1 MGNADEKAV
10 IPGMPT
16 ILPADLTPDQTE
28 AYIGNS
34 KKLIMEIVLSIICLS
49 KRIVSLI
56 EKNEH
61 RLGQP
66 FLNINHAMLFIYM
79 YLFVINTVNYL

>member
-1 MGNADEKAV
+1 MMLYISEFVDSNSNSQDSSEADSREARRRKRRSRWMGNADEKAV

-34 KKLIMEIVLSIICLS
+34 KI
-49 KRIVSLI
+49 
-56 EKNEH
+56 
-61 RLGQP
+61 
-66 FLNINHAMLFIYM
+66 
-79 YLFVINTVNYL
+79 

>member
-34 KKLIMEIVLSIICLS
+34 KFQIMESLFSV
-49 KRIVSLI
+49 KRIPKRKS
-56 EKNEH
+56 
-61 RLGQP
+61 
-66 FLNINHAMLFIYM
+66 
-79 YLFVINTVNYL
+79 YLYFN